1 MSFIIDFDATV
12 SGKSLTL
19 SYPVLQQGR
28 VKPRFFCQ
36 ITMLLIIFTAWENF
50 ADKLAMGRTWKKNN
64 LSLQAKNPSFN
75 IKIPVKIVQASKNSK
90 KYQATVASTSVCT
103 IPDLCALTFW
113 ILLEIS
119 ISQSRPMESETNNK
133 TFWVLIHT
141 KTV

>member
-1 MSFIIDFDATV
+1 
-12 SGKSLTL
+12 
-19 SYPVLQQGR
+19 
-28 VKPRFFCQ
+28 
-36 ITMLLIIFTAWENF
+36 
-50 ADKLAMGRTWKKNN
+50 MGRTWKKNN

-119 ISQSRPMESETNNK
+119 ISQSRPMESKTNNK

-141 KTV
+141 KQSNIYSYFFHFTIFQIDNWDEIETETVWIISQQVHTIYHRSPKYNCAVIISET

>member
-1 MSFIIDFDATV
+1 
-12 SGKSLTL
+12 
-19 SYPVLQQGR
+19 
-28 VKPRFFCQ
+28 
-36 ITMLLIIFTAWENF
+36 
-50 ADKLAMGRTWKKNN
+50 MGRTWKKNN
-64 LSLQAKNPSFN
+64 FSLQAKNPSFN

-141 KTV
+141 KQSNIYSYFFHFTIFQIDNWHEIECCRNKSGEANKSMDHFPASPHHLPQITKV